1 MWWFL
6 GFCGWNE
13 NANSGNKKENV
24 AKAIE
29 CSGFTSP
36 YYCIGMLNESKPST
50 QTKKVRSVLL

>member
-50 QTKKVRSVLL
+50 QT